1 MNKTTCTKAILQ
13 GNSRWVIKILAIRQ
27 RGQHTQAIKAAQR
40 CHEAKKEYWIPV
52 PLPRT
57 LGTLDTLGCLH

>member
-27 RGQHTQAIKAAQR
+27 GVNILKPSRQLRGVMKPRKNTGFLFP
-40 CHEAKKEYWIPV
+40 YPV
-52 PLPRT
+52 P
-57 LGTLDTLGCLH
+57 